1 MSEYYLFLIIF
12 NFNLMLFFSIS
23 AQLAVGLA
31 VLDSYCR
38 FLLFIWFYA
47 LTYAL
52 ACTLDHAL
60 LIIIFTWFADCC
72 IKWSIFMKKL
82 SA

>member
-1 MSEYYLFLIIF
+1 MSEYYPSLIIS

-31 VLDSYCR
+31 VFDSYCC
-38 FLLFIWFYA
+38 FLLFFWFYA

-52 ACTLDHAL
+52 AYTLDHAL
-60 LIIIFTWFADCC
+60 LIIIFT
-72 IKWSIFMKKL
+72 
-82 SA
+82 